1 MDNDS
6 VVQSTFNLK
15 LFFLKKGG
23 IIFMET
29 IYTLDDLKSLT
40 EKYGNKNPNIFLL
53 SDMKTCDD
61 TSEAFA
67 PTNVFID
74 DNGDIIIQV
83 NEHLLK
89 Q

>member
-1 MDNDS
+1 
-6 VVQSTFNLK
+6 
-15 LFFLKKGG
+15 
-23 IIFMET
+23 MET

-53 SDMKTCDD
+53 SDMKTCDG

-83 NEHLLK
+83 DEHLLK